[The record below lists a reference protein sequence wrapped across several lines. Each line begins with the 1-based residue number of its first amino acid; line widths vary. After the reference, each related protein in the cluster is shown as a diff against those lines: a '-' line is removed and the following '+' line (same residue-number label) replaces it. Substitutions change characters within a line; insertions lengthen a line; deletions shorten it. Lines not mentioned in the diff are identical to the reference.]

1 MDVISVGDQVVF
13 LRDGARGIVMR
24 IQEGKCLVLWED
36 EFVSWESVEL
46 LRSAQVERS
55 EQRM

>member
-1 MDVISVGDQVVF
+1 MIAVGDQVVF
-13 LRDGARGIVMR
+13 LRDGVRGIVMR
-24 IQEGKCLVLWED
+24 IQEGQCLVLWED

-46 LRSAQVERS
+46 LRSVQVERS